1 VANLLNELDFFIQRI
16 DLLSV
21 VDLLLVTAI
30 AFLLLRLVQGTQAVV
45 LLRGVIVL
53 ILLISVLTSLLD
65 LPAFSWLLRTALPA
79 LLVAIPVIFAPE
91 IRRALEQLGRAS
103 NMFVLSGEPDQV
115 ERLIEIV
122 TSIAQ
127 RLADRRFGALI
138 VVEREVRL
146 DEYIETG
153 VRLDARLTPELLM
166 QIFYINTPLHD
177 GAVILRGEDIVAAA
191 CVMPLSSSGM
201 LTSSPERKMG
211 LRHRAALG
219 ISEVSD
225 SVSVVVSEETGAIS
239 VTHNGRIIR
248 RLDQSRLRNI
258 LTAFF
263 RPRATRGLPKWMEKL
278 VVRLE
283 SSRDRAAGD

>member
-16 DLLSV
+16 DLISV

-53 ILLISVLTSLLD
+53 ILLISVLTSLLE

-103 NMFVLSGEPDQV
+103 NMFVLSGEPDQI
-115 ERLIEIV
+115 ERLIDIV
-122 TSIAQ
+122 TGTAQ

-138 VVEREVRL
+138 VIEREVKL

-153 VRLDARLTPELLM
+153 VRLNARLTPELLM

-177 GAVILRGEDIVAAA
+177 GAVILRGQDIVAAA
-191 CVMPLSSSGM
+191 CVLPLSSSGT

-248 RLDQSRLRNI
+248 RLDQSRLHNI

-263 RPRATRGLPKWMEKL
+263 RPRASRGLPDWMERL

-283 SSRDRAAGD
+283 GSRDRAVGD